1 LPTVAILA
9 VACGSGSDDGT
20 DQPNANSEDEL
31 ARSLLLTVDD
41 FPTGWA
47 ESLDDSEEDGGED
60 PFAKCQGLAE
70 AEGMTG
76 RAKSGTFSR
85 GGVAEVE
92 HGVVIYEDDRKAS
105 SALKMLSEAVTC
117 NAKVINDGG
126 LNNSE
131 ARFRDA
137 KVARMS
143 FSMMGD
149 EVSAMRISFKG
160 FDKTSSYDFYVDYVV
175 VRKGRIVSGV
185 VAFDALSPFDTSDL
199 EALMQKAVAKLP

>member
-1 LPTVAILA
+1 MVAILA

-20 DQPNANSEDEL
+20 DQPSANSEDEL

-47 ESLDDSEEDGGED
+47 ETLDDSEDDGGED
-60 PFAKCQGLAE
+60 PFAKCPRLAE

-92 HGVVIYEDDRKAS
+92 HGVVIYEDEGKAS
-105 SALKMLSEAVTC
+105 AALKMLAEVVTC
-117 NAKVINDGG
+117 NARFINDGR

-131 ARFRDA
+131 AEFRDA
-137 KVARMS
+137 NVARIS
-143 FSMMGD
+143 FPKVGD

-160 FDKTSSYDFYVDYVV
+160 FDKTSSYDFHLDYVV
-175 VRKGRIVSGV
+175 VRKGRIISGV
-185 VAFDALSPFDTSDL
+185 VAFDALSPFDTADL
-199 EALMQKAVAKLP
+199 EALVKKAVAKLP